1 MSLKE
6 TSVNTTRQVA
16 AIACVAAT
24 TLLSTAAHSA
34 PIQYAANGHWYEFI
48 STPVNWTQAFAAANA
63 STFLG
68 LQGYLATI
76 TTAGENAFVATN
88 VANGGLAWLGGSD
101 AGAAVNAWTWRNGPE
116 AGQAFTYTNW
126 DAGEPNNCCGG
137 EDYVH
142 INWGPGGTWNDH
154 GGPGNPGQVNGYII
168 EYGAPNGVP
177 EPMSLALV
185 LTCGVLAVGFSR
197 RRRA

>member
-1 MSLKE
+1 MK
-6 TSVNTTRQVA
+6 TTRQVA

-24 TLLSTAAHSA
+24 AWLSTAATAA
-34 PIQYAANGHWYEFI
+34 PIQYAGNGHWYEFI
-48 STPVNWTQAFAAANA
+48 ATPVNWTQAFGAANA
-63 STFLG
+63 STHLG

-76 TTAGENAFVATN
+76 TSAGENAFVSAN

-126 DAGEPNNCCGG
+126 AGGEPNNCCGG

-142 INWGPGGTWNDH
+142 INWGAGGTWNDH
-154 GGPGNPGQVNGYII
+154 GGPGNPGQVNGYIV
-168 EYGAPNGVP
+168 EYSAANGVP

-185 LTCGVLAVGFSR
+185 LTCGALAAGFSR